1 MKNGYFEL
9 GEAKGVLYMGIS
21 LVFAL
26 LVVAV
31 NRKELLTWRLGS
43 GLTSYAAMAFLF
55 SNVISF
61 ICSRNKA
68 ESFLG
73 LPGWREGFLTLFL
86 MLFICA
92 AFSREKVFNKYIVA
106 AILITPAFEFA
117 LGILG
122 RFRIYP
128 IEIYGQNN
136 SFLGTIGNINWYVA
150 YLSIFVP
157 VGIGLCYTEKLF
169 SKGFFLCAVYEVLGL
184 VALFVQ
190 GSESALLTV
199 FGVFFLLLILSF
211 GSRCSFKK
219 IMAQL
224 FILGLSMEIV
234 EVLMMCFGSVYNYQ
248 DNLLIVC
255 CRGYHGLI
263 LMALAFF
270 LYRLSRLFE
279 EVKAKW
285 RGKIYTEI
293 LLVATALLLVAG
305 GFIIFRDYD
314 YNFGNGRGLIWSISV
329 DMFKGL
335 SPWRQLV
342 GVGQDGFYGYAYSE
356 PEIAQSLLNVFPGNV
371 LTNAHC
377 ELLTMLIERGLM
389 GVMTYLFFIG
399 TVFYEFCKNKKE
411 RAAIVCAL
419 PVIAYFLNG
428 LVSFPTSVSTPYMFI
443 AIGIGL
449 SASKTEVS

>member
-1 MKNGYFEL
+1 MRNGYYEL

-26 LVVAV
+26 LVVAAY
-31 NRKELLTWRLGS
+31 RKELLKWRLGS
-43 GLTSYAAMAFLF
+43 ALTSYAAMAFLF
-55 SNVISF
+55 SNIVSF
-61 ICSRNKA
+61 ICSRNIK

-73 LPGWREGFLTLFL
+73 LAGWREGFLTLVL

-92 AFSREKVFNKYIVA
+92 VFSKETVFNKYILA
-106 AILITPAFEFA
+106 AILITPALEFI

-122 RFRIYP
+122 RFRVYP
-128 IEIYGQNN
+128 IEIYAQNN

-157 VGIGLCYTEKLF
+157 VGIGLCFTEKIF
-169 SKGFFLCAVYEVLGL
+169 SKGFFLCAAYEVLGL

-199 FGVFFLLLILSF
+199 FGVFFLMFILGF
-211 GSRCSFKK
+211 GSRSCFKK

-224 FILGLSMEIV
+224 FILGLSMETV
-234 EVLMMCFGSVYNYQ
+234 EILMLCFGSFYNYQ
-248 DNLLIVC
+248 DNLLITC
-255 CRGYHGLI
+255 CSGYHGLMQ
-263 LMALAFF
+263 MALAFF

-293 LLVATALLLVAG
+293 LLVVTALFLVTVAVLVYRN
-305 GFIIFRDYD
+305 FDYT
-314 YNFGNGRGLIWSISV
+314 FGNGRGLIWSISA

-342 GVGQDGFYGYAYSE
+342 GVGQDGFFGYAYSD
-356 PEIAQSLLNVFPGNV
+356 PETTQSLLNVFPGNV

-399 TVFYEFCKNKKE
+399 TVFYELCKNKKE

-419 PVIAYFLNG
+419 PVLAYFLNS
-428 LVSFPTSVSTPYMFI
+428 LVSFPTSVSTPFMFL
-443 AIGIGL
+443 AVGIGL
-449 SASKTEVS
+449 SASEKVS